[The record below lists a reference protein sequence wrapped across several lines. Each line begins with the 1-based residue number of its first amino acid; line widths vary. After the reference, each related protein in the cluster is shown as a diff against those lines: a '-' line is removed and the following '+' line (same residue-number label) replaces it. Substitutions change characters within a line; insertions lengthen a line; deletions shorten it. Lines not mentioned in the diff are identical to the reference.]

1 MKFSTFWGTI
11 LTASIFLVVAK
22 PVVAAVLKNNEPVV
36 GAVRATSPIYRF
48 TNFWESSNP
57 VQQLRG
63 EEHLFGA
70 NTGEKVLFDFRA
82 EVRGF
87 NPVFAIFDSSNR
99 QVGFSQY
106 PYFTFLPASSGYY
119 KVIVMSKDP
128 SMVPNRYSLR
138 ATAVPGISPTQPSN
152 LPSAVP
158 GISPT
163 QPSNLPS
170 AVSVTA
176 PTQPSNLPSA
186 VPGISPTQPSNLPP
200 TDGLGSD
207 VAGFESAQP
216 FGEVPFLP
224 ATNTPAPS
232 SNSSF
237 GGGFVESL
245 ERASVSTNFSNSF
258 SSPGGLERPVSQPPN
273 SSNSTFS
280 SPPAAGQNCRTYSA
294 GTVMFGA
301 AMAARYYTYCFLP
314 TAVFPTANPSIPA
327 FSNTVPLPQPVNNSL
342 PVVPVNPASLPA
354 GVGSSPVESGS
365 MAPANPGNF
374 RQPSQ
379 SEFYPY

>member
-138 ATAVPGISPTQPSN
+138 ATAVSATSPTQPSN

-163 QPSNLPS
+163 QP
-170 AVSVTA
+170 T
-176 PTQPSNLPSA
+176 
-186 VPGISPTQPSNLPP
+186 NLPP

-207 VAGFESAQP
+207 VAGFLSAQP

-280 SPPAAGQNCRTYSA
+280 SPPTVGQNCRTYSA
-294 GTVMFGA
+294 GTVMFVG
-301 AMAARYYTYCFLP
+301 AMAARYYTYCLLP
-314 TAVFPTANPSIPA
+314 TAISPTATPSIPA
-327 FSNTVPLPQPVNNSL
+327 SSNTVASPQPVNNSF
-342 PVVPVNPASLPA
+342 PFPPTANPASLPA
-354 GVGSSPVESGS
+354 GIGNSRVESGGA
-365 MAPANPGNF
+365 APANSGNS
-374 RQPSQ
+374 RPS

>member
-1 MKFSTFWGTI
+1 LLFLRIKIMKLSTFWGTI

-138 ATAVPGISPTQPSN
+138 ATAVSATSPTQPSN

-163 QPSNLPS
+163 QP
-170 AVSVTA
+170 T
-176 PTQPSNLPSA
+176 NLPSA
-186 VPGISPTQPSNLPP
+186 VPGISPTQPP

-224 ATNTPAPS
+224 ATNTPAAS
-232 SNSSF
+232 GNSNW

-245 ERASVSTNFSNSF
+245 ERSSVSTNFSNSF

-280 SPPAAGQNCRTYSA
+280 SPPTAGQNCRTYSA

-301 AMAARYYTYCFLP
+301 AMAARYYTYCLLP
-314 TAVFPTANPSIPA
+314 TAISPTATPSIPVS
-327 FSNTVPLPQPVNNSL
+327 SNTVASPQPVNNSF
-342 PVVPVNPASLPA
+342 PFPPTANPGSWPA
-354 GVGSSPVESGS
+354 GIGNSVVESGGA
-365 MAPANPGNF
+365 APADSENF
-374 RQPSQ
+374 RPS

>member
-1 MKFSTFWGTI
+1 MKLSTLWGTI

-70 NTGEKVLFDFRA
+70 NAGEKILFDFRA

-99 QVGFSQY
+99 QVGFSQH
-106 PYFTFLPASSGYY
+106 PYFTFMPPSSGYY

-138 ATAVPGISPTQPSN
+138 ATAVSATSPTQPSN
-152 LPSAVP
+152 F
-158 GISPT
+158 
-163 QPSNLPS
+163 
-170 AVSVTA
+170 
-176 PTQPSNLPSA
+176 
-186 VPGISPTQPSNLPP
+186 PP
-200 TDGLGSD
+200 TDGLSSD
-207 VAGFESAQP
+207 VAGFLSAPP
-216 FGEVPFLP
+216 FGEVPFSP
-224 ATNTPAPS
+224 ATNTPAVS

-258 SSPGGLERPVSQPPN
+258 SSPEGLERPVTQPPN

-280 SPPAAGQNCRTYSA
+280 SPQPAGQNCRTYLA
-294 GTVMFGA
+294 GTVIFAGA
-301 AMAARYYTYCFLP
+301 IAARYYTYCFLP

-327 FSNTVPLPQPVNNSL
+327 FSNTVPLPQSVNNSL
-342 PVVPVNPASLPA
+342 PVPPGNPASLPA
-354 GVGSSPVESGS
+354 GVGSSPVESGGT
-365 MAPANPGNF
+365 APANPGNF
-374 RQPSQ
+374 RQPSKP
-379 SEFYPY
+379 EFYPY

>member
-1 MKFSTFWGTI
+1 MKLSTFWGTI

-138 ATAVPGISPTQPSN
+138 ATAVSTTSPTQPSN
-152 LPSAVP
+152 SPSAVP

-163 QPSNLPS
+163 QPTNLP
-170 AVSVTA
+170 
-176 PTQPSNLPSA
+176 PST

-280 SPPAAGQNCRTYSA
+280 SPPTAGQNCRTYSA

-301 AMAARYYTYCFLP
+301 AMAARYYTYCLLP
-314 TAVFPTANPSIPA
+314 TAIFPTATPSIPA
-327 FSNTVPLPQPVNNSL
+327 SSNTVPSPQPVNNSL
-342 PVVPVNPASLPA
+342 PVFPVNPASMPSGA
-354 GVGSSPVESGS
+354 GSGRVESGGA
-365 MAPANPGNF
+365 APANSGNF
-374 RQPSQ
+374 PQPSQ

>member
-1 MKFSTFWGTI
+1 MKLSTFWGTI
-11 LTASIFLVVAK
+11 LSASICLVVAK

-48 TNFWESSNP
+48 TNFWESGNP
-57 VQQLRG
+57 VQQFRG

-70 NTGEKVLFDFRA
+70 NTGEKLLFDFRA

-99 QVGFSQY
+99 QVGFSQH
-106 PYFTFLPASSGYY
+106 PYFTFVPPSSGYY
-119 KVIVMSKDP
+119 KLIVMSKDP

-138 ATAVPGISPTQPSN
+138 ATAVSATLPTQPSN

-163 QPSNLPS
+163 QASNF
-170 AVSVTA
+170 
-176 PTQPSNLPSA
+176 
-186 VPGISPTQPSNLPP
+186 PP

-224 ATNTPAPS
+224 ATNTPAAS
-232 SNSSF
+232 SNSNF

-258 SSPGGLERPVSQPPN
+258 SSPGGWERPVSQPPN

-280 SPPAAGQNCRTYSA
+280 SPPATGQNCRTYSA
-294 GTVMFGA
+294 GTVMFGSA
-301 AMAARYYTYCFLP
+301 IAARYYTYCFLP

-327 FSNTVPLPQPVNNSL
+327 FSNTVPLPQSVNNSL
-342 PVVPVNPASLPA
+342 PVPPGNPASLPA

>member
-1 MKFSTFWGTI
+1 MKLSTFWRTI

-70 NTGEKVLFDFRA
+70 NTGEKIVFDFRA

-106 PYFTFLPASSGYY
+106 PYFTFVPPSSGYY
-119 KVIVMSKDP
+119 KLIVMSKDP
-128 SMVPNRYSLR
+128 SVVPNRYSLR
-138 ATAVPGISPTQPSN
+138 VTAVSATSPTQPSN
-152 LPSAVP
+152 F
-158 GISPT
+158 
-163 QPSNLPS
+163 
-170 AVSVTA
+170 
-176 PTQPSNLPSA
+176 
-186 VPGISPTQPSNLPP
+186 PP

-207 VAGFESAQP
+207 VAGFFSAPP
-216 FGEVPFLP
+216 FGEVPFSP
-224 ATNTPAPS
+224 ATNTPAAS
-232 SNSSF
+232 SNSNW

-280 SPPAAGQNCRTYSA
+280 FPPAAGQNCRTYSA

-301 AMAARYYTYCFLP
+301 AMAARYYTYCLLP
-314 TAVFPTANPSIPA
+314 TAISPTATPSIPA
-327 FSNTVPLPQPVNNSL
+327 SLNTIASPQPVNNSF
-342 PVVPVNPASLPA
+342 PFSPTVNPASLPA
-354 GVGSSPVESGS
+354 GIGNTGVESGGAS
-365 MAPANPGNF
+365 PANSGNS
-374 RQPSQ
+374 RPS

>member
-119 KVIVMSKDP
+119 KVIVMSKGCGLQQF
-128 SMVPNRYSLR
+128 LR
-138 ATAVPGISPTQPSN
+138 LRQHSRRICLQQF
-152 LPSAVP
+152 L
-158 GISPT
+158 
-163 QPSNLPS
+163 
-170 AVSVTA
+170 VSR
-176 PTQPSNLPSA
+176 QHSRL
-186 VPGISPTQPSNLPP
+186 IC
-200 TDGLGSD
+200 
-207 VAGFESAQP
+207 
-216 FGEVPFLP
+216 
-224 ATNTPAPS
+224 
-232 SNSSF
+232 
-237 GGGFVESL
+237 
-245 ERASVSTNFSNSF
+245 R
-258 SSPGGLERPVSQPPN
+258 RPMGWVLTLQ
-273 SSNSTFS
+273 
-280 SPPAAGQNCRTYSA
+280 
-294 GTVMFGA
+294 
-301 AMAARYYTYCFLP
+301 
-314 TAVFPTANPSIPA
+314 VF
-327 FSNTVPLPQPVNNSL
+327 
-342 PVVPVNPASLPA
+342 
-354 GVGSSPVESGS
+354 
-365 MAPANPGNF
+365 
-374 RQPSQ
+374 
-379 SEFYPY
+379 

>member
-1 MKFSTFWGTI
+1 MKLSTFWGTI
-11 LTASIFLVVAK
+11 LTASICLVVAK

-48 TNFWESSNP
+48 TNFWENSNP

-106 PYFTFLPASSGYY
+106 PYFTFLPAASGYY

-138 ATAVPGISPTQPSN
+138 ATAVSATLPTQPSN

-163 QPSNLPS
+163 QPSNF
-170 AVSVTA
+170 
-176 PTQPSNLPSA
+176 
-186 VPGISPTQPSNLPP
+186 PP

-207 VAGFESAQP
+207 VAGFFSAPP

-224 ATNTPAPS
+224 VTNTPAAS
-232 SNSSF
+232 SNSNF
-237 GGGFVESL
+237 GSGFVESL

-280 SPPAAGQNCRTYSA
+280 SPPATGQNCRTYSA
-294 GTVMFGA
+294 GTVMFVGT
-301 AMAARYYTYCFLP
+301 MAAHYYTYCLLP
-314 TAVFPTANPSIPA
+314 TAISPTATPSIPA
-327 FSNTVPLPQPVNNSL
+327 SSNTVASPQPVNNSF
-342 PVVPVNPASLPA
+342 PFSPTVNPASLPA
-354 GVGSSPVESGS
+354 AIGNTGVESGGT
-365 MAPANPGNF
+365 APVNSENS
-374 RQPSQ
+374 RPS

>member
-1 MKFSTFWGTI
+1 MKLSTFWGTI

-70 NTGEKVLFDFRA
+70 NAGEKVLFDFRA

-163 QPSNLPS
+163 QPSNLP
-170 AVSVTA
+170 
-176 PTQPSNLPSA
+176 
-186 VPGISPTQPSNLPP
+186 P

-207 VAGFESAQP
+207 VASFFSAQP
-216 FGEVPFLP
+216 FGELPFLP
-224 ATNTPAPS
+224 PTNTPAAS
-232 SNSSF
+232 SNSNF
-237 GGGFVESL
+237 GGGFIESL

-301 AMAARYYTYCFLP
+301 AMAARYYTYCLLP
-314 TAVFPTANPSIPA
+314 TAISPTATPSIPA
-327 FSNTVPLPQPVNNSL
+327 SLNTIASPQPVNNSF
-342 PVVPVNPASLPA
+342 PFFSTVNPASLPA
-354 GVGSSPVESGS
+354 GIGNTGVESGGA
-365 MAPANPGNF
+365 APANSGTSS
-374 RQPSQ
+374 PS
-379 SEFYPY
+379 SEFYHY

>member
-1 MKFSTFWGTI
+1 MKLSTFWGTI

-138 ATAVPGISPTQPSN
+138 ATAV
-152 LPSAVP
+152 SAT
-158 GISPT
+158 S
-163 QPSNLPS
+163 
-170 AVSVTA
+170 

-207 VAGFESAQP
+207 VAGFLSAQP

-245 ERASVSTNFSNSF
+245 ERPSVSTNFSNSF

-280 SPPAAGQNCRTYSA
+280 SPPTAGQNCRTYSA

-301 AMAARYYTYCFLP
+301 AMAARYYTYCLVP
-314 TAVFPTANPSIPA
+314 TAISPTATPSIPA
-327 FSNTVPLPQPVNNSL
+327 SSNTVASPQPVNNSF
-342 PVVPVNPASLPA
+342 PFPPTANPASLPTGIGNS
-354 GVGSSPVESGS
+354 GVERGGTAPVNSENS
-365 MAPANPGNF
+365 
-374 RQPSQ
+374 RPS